1 MKIIVTGSTG
11 LVGRALVRSLL
22 SEGHAV
28 TRLVRGESQTF
39 SAPGTTAVRW
49 DPEWGTVE
57 ADALEGHD
65 GAVHLA
71 GESVAEGRW
80 TEEKKRRIFESR
92 VKGTHLLAETL
103 AALKEKPRVLVS
115 ASATGFYGDR
125 GEEVLREE
133 SASGA
138 DFLAE
143 VCREWEKAALPASRA
158 GVRVVHMRIGIVLSG
173 EGGAL
178 EKMLTPF
185 KMGVG
190 GRVGSGR
197 QYMSW
202 IALEDLVGAI
212 RHALADE
219 QLRGPVNAV
228 APRAVTNEEFTKTLG
243 GVLGR
248 PTFLPVPA
256 FALRLAF
263 GEMADVLLGGQ
274 RVEPARL
281 KESGYQFKYPNLE
294 GALRAALGKKG

>member
-22 SEGHAV
+22 SDGHAV

-39 SAPGTTAVRW
+39 SAPGTSAVRW
-49 DPEWGTVE
+49 DPERGTID
-57 ADALEGHD
+57 AAALEGHD
-65 GAVHLA
+65 GAVLLA
-71 GESVAEGRW
+71 GESVAVGRW
-80 TEEKKRRIFESR
+80 TDEKKRRIRESR
-92 VKGTHLLAETL
+92 VKGTRLIAETL
-103 AALKEKPRVLVS
+103 AGLKEKPRVLVS

-125 GEEVLREE
+125 GAEILREE
-133 SASGA
+133 SASGG

-143 VCREWEKAALPASRA
+143 VCREWEKATLPASQA
-158 GVRVVHMRIGIVLSG
+158 GVRVVHLRIGIVLSG

-178 EKMLTPF
+178 QKMLTPF

-190 GRVGSGR
+190 GRIGSGR

-212 RHALADE
+212 RHALAE
-219 QLRGPVNAV
+219 ESLRGPVNAV
-228 APRAVTNEEFTKTLG
+228 APRPVTNEEFTGTLG
-243 GVLGR
+243 RVLGR

-274 RVEPARL
+274 RVEPSRL
-281 KESGYQFKYPNLE
+281 KESGYQFKHPELE
-294 GALRAALGKKG
+294 GALRAALGKG

>member
-39 SAPGTTAVRW
+39 SAPGTSAVSW
-49 DPEWGTVE
+49 DPERGDID
-57 ADALEGHD
+57 AAALEGHD

-80 TEEKKRRIFESR
+80 TDEKKRRIRESR
-92 VKGTHLLAETL
+92 VKGTRLIAEALAG
-103 AALKEKPRVLVS
+103 LKEKPRVLVS

-125 GEEVLREE
+125 GEEILREE
-133 SASGA
+133 SASGG

-143 VCREWEKAALPASRA
+143 VCREWEKATLAASQA

-190 GRVGSGR
+190 GRIGSGR

-219 QLRGPVNAV
+219 SLRGPVNAV
-228 APRAVTNEEFTKTLG
+228 APRPVTNEEFTKALG

-248 PTFLPVPA
+248 PTIFAVPA

-274 RVEPARL
+274 RVEPSRL
-281 KESGYQFKYPNLE
+281 KESGYRFEHPDLE
-294 GALRAALGKKG
+294 GALRAALGKG